1 MTPTLTS
8 PGFLSYAAFRRF
20 SLDEYHRMI
29 AGGILT
35 DGEPFE
41 LLDGYMVRK
50 MARGTPHDNALD
62 ELEGLLGPLLP
73 AGWFLRG
80 QRAATL
86 PPSEP
91 EPDLAVVRGP
101 RGRYKA
107 AHPGPAD
114 IGLLVEVADS
124 SLQIDRTD
132 KQVIYAA
139 AGVPVYWV
147 VSIPDRQVEVY
158 ARPAAAGYLA
168 RDLYPV
174 GRDVPVVLDGTDI
187 GSIPA
192 ADLFR

>member
-1 MTPTLTS
+1 MTPTRTQ

-41 LLDGYMVRK
+41 LLDGYMVKK

-80 QRAATL
+80 QRAVTL

-107 AHPGPAD
+107 GHPRPAD
-114 IGLLVEVADS
+114 IGLLVEVSDS
-124 SLQIDRTD
+124 SLAIDRTD
-132 KQVIYAA
+132 KLAIYAA

-147 VSIPDRQVEVY
+147 VNMPQRQVEVY
-158 ARPAAAGYLA
+158 SRPANAFYDGLVVYAPGQ
-168 RDLYPV
+168 
-174 GRDVPVVLDGTDI
+174 DVSVTLDGVAV
-187 GSIPA
+187 GGIPV